1 MKKTMKTK
9 LFHIPVLIPLVF
21 IIFLFQTNN
30 AFAED
35 FYGSEEYTIQSG
47 DILLFN
53 IFEQSGYPK
62 EIKVDESGYIDNE
75 YLGRLF
81 VRNHT
86 LTELR
91 KIFEHKISV
100 YFRNYPITLTIK
112 EYHTQTI
119 MVVGVSEKIVKF
131 TFQGSYRIADV
142 FRDLNAQFDSKYQYN
157 IYLRRGYN
165 LETKING
172 NELIFNGNL
181 NKNYIVKDGDLITV
195 ETLYP
200 LKSNENLITYYP
212 SNQTIKR
219 EFSIFGLNLKEI
231 EAALN
236 PVKSAA
242 GNIVIN
248 SEFNKLY
255 IEDYPENISKVSNV
269 IDYFVRNVSQV
280 KQILIEA
287 KIFEVVL
294 NDNEVFGI
302 NWQAIADRHNVPY
315 SIFNTERYNY
325 NLVTF
330 RDRELSYTVILD
342 AIKER
347 GNVNTLSVPNII
359 TLNQKTATIA
369 VGEQVPYLSS
379 TSGDDDDG
387 GDNDNTYEF
396 KDIFMNLTV
405 TPDVLSDTL
414 VKLDIK
420 PEISSVSGQT
430 SNENPI
436 INTRKAATNVV
447 LENNSYLF
455 MGGILSERK
464 VKSKSRVPFLGSLPL
479 FNLLLAKRNESVIKT
494 ELVILLKCSILNSK
508 TINELY
514 ESRSKLISDYKTR

>member
-200 LKSNENLITYYP
+200 LKSN
-212 SNQTIKR
+212 
-219 EFSIFGLNLKEI
+219 
-231 EAALN
+231 
-236 PVKSAA
+236 
-242 GNIVIN
+242 
-248 SEFNKLY
+248 
-255 IEDYPENISKVSNV
+255 
-269 IDYFVRNVSQV
+269 
-280 KQILIEA
+280 
-287 KIFEVVL
+287 
-294 NDNEVFGI
+294 
-302 NWQAIADRHNVPY
+302 
-315 SIFNTERYNY
+315 
-325 NLVTF
+325 
-330 RDRELSYTVILD
+330 
-342 AIKER
+342 
-347 GNVNTLSVPNII
+347 
-359 TLNQKTATIA
+359 
-369 VGEQVPYLSS
+369 
-379 TSGDDDDG
+379 
-387 GDNDNTYEF
+387 
-396 KDIFMNLTV
+396 
-405 TPDVLSDTL
+405 
-414 VKLDIK
+414 
-420 PEISSVSGQT
+420 
-430 SNENPI
+430 
-436 INTRKAATNVV
+436 
-447 LENNSYLF
+447 
-455 MGGILSERK
+455 
-464 VKSKSRVPFLGSLPL
+464 
-479 FNLLLAKRNESVIKT
+479 
-494 ELVILLKCSILNSK
+494 
-508 TINELY
+508 
-514 ESRSKLISDYKTR
+514 